1 VSGLRTPRGR
11 ERDDYLLALGER
23 VRSWREQRGL
33 TQAELAALS
42 GLGPDVVSRLENG
55 RYRSPGL
62 RTLRRIASGLDLRV
76 GDLLPDTTERPMAES
91 PTRRR
96 VQALLARAEA
106 KELELIEAL
115 AVAVLRQRPRG

>member
-1 VSGLRTPRGR
+1 MNGTRTPRGR

-23 VRSWREQRGL
+23 VRAWREQRGL
-33 TQAELAALS
+33 TQAELAGLA

-62 RTLRRIASGLDLRV
+62 RTLRRVAAGLDLRV
-76 GDLLPDTTERPMAES
+76 GDLLPDTVERPQAES

-96 VQALLARAEA
+96 VQAVLARADA

-115 AVAVLRQRPRG
+115 CVAVLRQRPRG